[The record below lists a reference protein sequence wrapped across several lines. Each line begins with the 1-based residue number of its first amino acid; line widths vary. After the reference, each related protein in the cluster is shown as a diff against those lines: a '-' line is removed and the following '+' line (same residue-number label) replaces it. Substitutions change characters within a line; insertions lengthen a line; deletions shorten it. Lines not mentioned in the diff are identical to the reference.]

1 MRFFPSGRFLYKV
14 VIAEILH
21 LNFIT
26 LTIIFLFSDCYYF
39 PLFSA
44 CQNSS
49 LKVKDVAKIM
59 NIRAAK
65 ADSVFSGHYTLS
77 DDKVRLFS
85 SHLKRFCKFKTFDCL
100 ILNCVSSGIN
110 FSRMPTSKRRCCC
123 TFLHCLSFIFNI
135 FYHCFLQVEAA
146 VLYPGMRPT
155 VLRIRLR

>member
-1 MRFFPSGRFLYKV
+1 MTSSVLVLQVCYYRYMRFFPSGRFLYKV

-21 LNFIT
+21 LNFST

-85 SHLKRFCKFKTFDCL
+85 SHLK
-100 ILNCVSSGIN
+100 
-110 FSRMPTSKRRCCC
+110 
-123 TFLHCLSFIFNI
+123 
-135 FYHCFLQVEAA
+135 
-146 VLYPGMRPT
+146 
-155 VLRIRLR
+155 